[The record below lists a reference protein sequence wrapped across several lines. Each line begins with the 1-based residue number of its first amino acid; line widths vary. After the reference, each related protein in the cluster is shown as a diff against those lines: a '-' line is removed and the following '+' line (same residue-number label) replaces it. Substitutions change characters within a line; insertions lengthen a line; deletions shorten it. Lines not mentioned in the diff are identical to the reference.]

1 MIAEPRTR
9 RLDIRLRRTL
19 ILIALI
25 VTLACWANQL
35 LGWGIFGGADE
46 EVSNAS
52 FVVLAVVLY
61 LFWTTPDEVRAYRA
75 AKRRPK

>member
-1 MIAEPRTR
+1 MIVPRTR
-9 RLDIRLRRTL
+9 KLDIGVRRAL

-25 VTLACWANQL
+25 VTLTCWANQL
-35 LGWGIFGGADE
+35 LGWGFFGGADE

-52 FVVLAVVLY
+52 FVVLAVALY
-61 LFWTTPDEVRAYRA
+61 LFWTTPDEIHAYRA